1 MEEKNRAL
9 LIDGVESLKERI
21 DKQGEVLE
29 ELVLETQCMNDV
41 LKVFDKILNEDE
53 VELMEG
59 DFKHEKSN

>member
-21 DKQGEVLE
+21 NKQGEVLE

>member
-59 DFKHEKSN
+59 DN

>member
-9 LIDGVESLKERI
+9 IIDGVESLKERI

-29 ELVLETQCMNDV
+29 ELVLETQCMNDI
-41 LKVFDKILNEDE
+41 LKVLDKILNEDE

-59 DFKHEKSN
+59 DN

>member
-9 LIDGVESLKERI
+9 IIDGVESLKERI

-29 ELVLETQCMNDV
+29 ELVLETQCVNDI
-41 LKVFDKILNEDE
+41 LKVLDKILNEDE

-59 DFKHEKSN
+59 DN